1 MAEERIQEQ
10 QAVAEKSVQVT
21 EQNPSETQREKRPNA
36 FAFGGI
42 LLGGWAAL
50 MIVFTLI
57 AVVAM
62 SVVGMVAG

>member
-1 MAEERIQEQ
+1 MAEDAVQ
-10 QAVAEKSVQVT
+10 QQSAVAEKNAQDS
-21 EQNPSETQREKRPNA
+21 EQDSSETQQERRPNA

-50 MIVFTLI
+50 MIAFTLI
-57 AVVAM
+57 AVIAM

>member
-1 MAEERIQEQ
+1 MAEEYIQEQ
-10 QAVAEKSVQVT
+10 PAVT
-21 EQNPSETQREKRPNA
+21 EVDEQETGQNPSETQQESRPNA